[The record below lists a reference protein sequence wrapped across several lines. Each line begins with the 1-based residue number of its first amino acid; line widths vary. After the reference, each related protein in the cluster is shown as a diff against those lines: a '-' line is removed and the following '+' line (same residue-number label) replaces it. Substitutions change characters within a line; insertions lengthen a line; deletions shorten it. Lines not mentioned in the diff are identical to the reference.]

1 MLNEAQEL
9 LKRIDISSYKIQLD
23 SIQAESN
30 NLLNTQGYS
39 SNEYISSLKKINA
52 LTEII
57 TLYKETEK
65 LTKDLEDT
73 QELLSNEELKDIASE
88 EILNIEQELKHK
100 LFKLQTLTR
109 KTLPND
115 DKKAIIEVRPGVGGV
130 EASLFAEEIFNMY
143 LNYCNLMKFK
153 IEVYSL
159 EHNTEGGITEGVFSV
174 EEPESFGHFRFES
187 GVHRVQRV
195 PSTEAAGR
203 IHTSTVSVA
212 VLPQFEQ
219 SEIKIDDKDLRIDVY
234 RSSGPGGQSVN
245 TTDSAVRVLHIPTG
259 IIVTSQNSRSQIKNK
274 EMALSILFA
283 KLQEIEMQKQLDAE
297 MTLRKEAVATS
308 DRSMKIRTYNFP
320 QSRVTD
326 HRVNF
331 SWFNINEIIEGQLE
345 ELINYVSNQLR
356 KD

>member
-9 LKRIDISSYKIQLD
+9 LKRIDISSYNLQLD
-23 SIQAESN
+23 KIQAESN
-30 NLLNTQGYS
+30 NILNTQGYS
-39 SNEYISSLKKINA
+39 STEYISNLKKINSI
-52 LTEII
+52 TEVI
-57 TLYKETEK
+57 TTYKEVEK
-65 LTKDLEDT
+65 LAKDLNDT
-73 QELLSNEELKDIASE
+73 QELLSTDEFKDIAAE
-88 EILNIEQELKHK
+88 EILKIETTLKDK

-115 DKKAIIEVRPGVGGV
+115 DKKAIIEIRPGVGGV

-143 LNYCNLMKFK
+143 LNYCNLKKFK

-159 EHNTEGGITEGVFSV
+159 EHNSEGGITEGIFSI

-195 PSTEAAGR
+195 PTTESAGR

-212 VLPQFEQ
+212 ILPQFEQ

-259 IIVTSQNSRSQIKNK
+259 MIVTSQNSRSQIKNK

-283 KLQEIEMQKQLDAE
+283 KLQEIEMQKQLEAE

-326 HRVNF
+326 HRVNY
-331 SWFNINEIIEGQLE
+331 SWFNINEIIQGQIE
-345 ELINYVSNQLR
+345 DIINYVANELR